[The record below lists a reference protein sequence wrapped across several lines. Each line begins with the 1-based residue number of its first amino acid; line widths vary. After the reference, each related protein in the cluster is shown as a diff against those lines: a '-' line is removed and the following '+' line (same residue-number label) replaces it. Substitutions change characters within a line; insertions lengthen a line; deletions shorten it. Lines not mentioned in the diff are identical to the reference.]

1 MRAAPAQVVHQR
13 QRIGSHEVRPVRG
26 ETLRDA
32 ASADPPVVKG
42 AAPVRS

>member
-13 QRIGSHEVRPVRG
+13 QRVGRHQVRPVRG
-26 ETLRDA
+26 KTLRDA
-32 ASADPPVVKG
+32 AIADPSVVKG